1 MRAYVLSKTAT
12 LLGEACRSLSCLDF
26 AHFPSDRR
34 LQLALRCHNNWQPA
48 NCWATSL
55 AKPSSETRYPQI
67 QNGLHTSISYQYI
80 IIFSYVSHI
89 FPMKVY
95 NHKMVKYPIEP
106 WDAAWE
112 RQKFQTNRR
121 FVMFFGLSFMRA
133 RWISWVSLIQGTHES
148 ELNVQTAWKVSCWSP
163 SCS

>member
-1 MRAYVLSKTAT
+1 MGFRWAKALAQGTFLEPNPSLPSILVRWGKVMMRAYVLSKTAT

-106 WDAAWE
+106 WDAA
-112 RQKFQTNRR
+112 
-121 FVMFFGLSFMRA
+121 
-133 RWISWVSLIQGTHES
+133 
-148 ELNVQTAWKVSCWSP
+148 
-163 SCS
+163 